1 VHGRTVRLFISSTF
15 SDFVAEREALRTTV
29 FPELADFCRARG
41 ASFQPIDL
49 RWGVNEAATRQNDTL
64 RICLEEIARSRR
76 VSPRPNFVALIGS
89 RYGWRPLPALIPIP
103 IWLKLRRSVHPS
115 RWRNVARVYARDP
128 ERNLDPP
135 AMVLRP
141 METGSSESLHA
152 AARDVLT
159 EAALALPPSLRLP
172 LLASATHQEIQ
183 RGLLEPEDAGMHV
196 RVYVRHVSG
205 LPSDSRARDYI
216 DWDDRRGCPCEFSRE
231 QLAGLVHE
239 LRTRVPGSVH
249 DMHAA
254 WSDGALGTSHL
265 EEFCRLFLE
274 HQRQVIDRALGAPSA
289 ASASVRRASD
299 HHEFAVQRSSGFRGR
314 RSELRAISSFIGFS
328 RTAGPLVVIGPGGA
342 GKSALLAAAAE
353 RAMSHGRHA
362 VIARFVG
369 ASAMDGDPASFL
381 AELCRD
387 VAAACG
393 MGPSEIPSGGF
404 GELLRNC
411 AGRVRLVVFV
421 DAVDQLDDG
430 RQLDPIGWIPDQLPP
445 NVRLIVSVRDG
456 ELARRLSQRPKR
468 RLVRLSGFP
477 ISDAR
482 ALLLEWVAQGS
493 PEHDPW
499 RTCSRTLQGRQVEGV
514 LRAFRGNGCLLWLR
528 ILAEE
533 ARRWPATAPC
543 PSLPRTVQGMV
554 GRFRS
559 KILRR
564 FGHHGAVLVD
574 RSLAF
579 IASCRSGI
587 SEPEIAR
594 ALATDPAVQSEFR
607 SAERT
612 GRRWQP
618 AQELPPVLWA
628 RLRSDLEPFLAH
640 QHVDGALT
648 MRFFHREFVDYV
660 RTRLV
665 LGPSART
672 SIHLHLARVF
682 AALAPGGPELI
693 ADCKA
698 SGVPRSE
705 ALRRIMEEPWQ
716 LERSGNPARLIE
728 LLREPVFCLAK
739 YAANRGDDH
748 VEFIRRLPVKDDQ
761 MLALLDRWS
770 AMTSLGDADWPAHRI
785 LTQLVLEAEPG
796 VVPAIEEFSNLVS
809 VGIIEAPPLLRAIPA
824 RYARGFH
831 RRHPMPQTEGLEFW
845 CRSNR
850 YIEVMGKHGRGL
862 CIDSVSGTCSL
873 LDGRSRRSVR
883 RRRLIPKDLGHGGP
897 SMGFV
902 GLEPGGAV
910 GLPGHGAEGAVDIR
924 PANLKWT
931 GFASAALVLG
941 FSEVTSLGRIGNHEA
956 MLCDGFL
963 YLIAVSE
970 VERGDT
976 QSFTGEICDSLRLEG
991 EEYAPIYERFA
1002 ATFIES
1008 STSFISLGFSGTHG
1022 HSEDIIVEV
1031 FEVEG
1036 DRVISRALLHPLC
1049 SADLP
1054 IQAIARLSDG
1064 TLMILCDNYKTLI
1077 ASPPFRGKGE
1087 LVPRDLLATIPGKG
1101 LLNFCT
1107 RVDADGSKHWPWIGR
1122 VETNPGDGALD
1133 ESEIKWIKEDLYCW
1147 GDGVQVITCAS
1158 EDEAREMDDP
1168 SHLGLE
1174 EGFPWLELRSPAG
1187 GIERWVSDVP
1197 IGASVELGP
1206 GPGRYLLVKQSGPV
1220 IVRRVSV
1227 DGAPPSGV
1235 TFPRC

>member
-1 VHGRTVRLFISSTF
+1 MHSRTVRLFISSTF

-29 FPELADFCRARG
+29 FPELEEFCRARG

-49 RWGVNEAATRQNDTL
+49 RWGVNEAAMRQNDTL

-89 RYGWRPLPALIPIP
+89 RYGWRPLPALIPVP
-103 IWLKLRRSVHPS
+103 IWLTLRRSVHPS

-141 METGSSESLHA
+141 MGSGFSEALHA
-152 AARDVLT
+152 AARDVLA
-159 EAALALPPSLRLP
+159 EASLALPPSLRLP

-183 RGLLEPEDAGMHV
+183 RGLLEPQDAGMHV

-205 LPSDSRARDYI
+205 LPSDARARDYI
-216 DWDDRRGCPCEFSRE
+216 DWDDRKGCACEFGRE
-231 QLAGLVHE
+231 QLSGLVRE

-249 DMHAA
+249 DIHAS
-254 WSDGALGTSHL
+254 WSDGAIGTSHL
-265 EEFCRLFLE
+265 EEFCRLFLQ
-274 HQRQVIDRALGAPSA
+274 HQRQVIDRALEAPSV

-299 HHEFAVQRSSGFRGR
+299 HHEFAVRRSSGFRGR
-314 RSELRAISSFIGFS
+314 KPELRAVSSFIGS
-328 RTAGPLVVIGPGGA
+328 SSAAGPLVVIGPGGA

-369 ASAMDGDPASFL
+369 ASAVDGDPASFL
-381 AELCRD
+381 AGLCRD
-387 VAAACG
+387 VAAAYG
-393 MGPSEIPSGGF
+393 MAPSEIPAGGF
-404 GELLRNC
+404 GELLRGC
-411 AGRVRLVVFV
+411 SGRGRLVVFI
-421 DAVDQLDDG
+421 DGVDQLDDG
-430 RQLDPIGWIPDQLPP
+430 RQLDPIGWIPTQIPP

-456 ELARRLSQRPKR
+456 DMARRLSQRPKR
-468 RLVRLSGFP
+468 RLVRLRGFP

-482 ALLLEWVAQGS
+482 ALLLAWVAQGS
-493 PEHDPW
+493 REDDPW
-499 RTCSRTLQGRQVEGV
+499 RTCSRTLQQRQVEGV

-564 FGHHGAVLVD
+564 SGHHGAMLVD

-612 GRRWQP
+612 GRRWQS

-640 QHVDGALT
+640 QYVDGALT

-665 LGPSART
+665 LGPSARI
-672 SIHLHLARVF
+672 SIHRHLARVF

-693 ADCKA
+693 AACNA

-705 ALRRIMEEPWQ
+705 ALRRIMEEPWH

-739 YAANRGDDH
+739 YAANRADDH
-748 VEFIRRLPVKDDQ
+748 VEFIRRLPVKDDR

-785 LTQLVLEAEPG
+785 LTQLVLEAERG
-796 VVPAIEEFSNLVS
+796 VVPAIEEFLDLVS
-809 VGIIEAPPLLRAIPA
+809 VGIIEAPPILRAIPA
-824 RYARGFH
+824 RYARDFH
-831 RRHPMPQTEGLEFW
+831 RRHPMPPMQGLEFW

-862 CIDSVSGTCSL
+862 SIDSVSGACSL
-873 LDGRSRRSVR
+873 FDERSRRAVR
-883 RRRLIPKDLGHGGP
+883 RRRLMPRSMGDGGP
-897 SMGFV
+897 LKGVV
-902 GLEPGGAV
+902 GCESWGAV
-910 GLPGHGAEGAVDIR
+910 GSNSLSGC
-924 PANLKWT
+924 
-931 GFASAALVLG
+931 ASAALVLG
-941 FSEVTSLGRIGNHEA
+941 SSRVTSLGRVGNHEA
-956 MLCDGFL
+956 MLCAGFL
-963 YLIAVSE
+963 YLVAVSR
-970 VERGDT
+970 VECGQT
-976 QSFTGEICDSLRLEG
+976 QSFTGEICDSLRVEG
-991 EEYAPIYERFA
+991 AGEAPIYERFV

-1008 STSFISLGFSGTHG
+1008 STSFISLGWSGSNG
-1022 HSEDIIVEV
+1022 NSEDSIAEV

-1036 DRVISRALLHPLC
+1036 DRVIARALLRSVC
-1049 SADLP
+1049 SHDLP
-1054 IQAIARLSDG
+1054 IMAIARLSDG
-1064 TLMILCDNYKTLI
+1064 TLVMLSENHRCLV
-1077 ASPPFRGKGE
+1077 ASPPIRG
-1087 LVPRDLLATIPGKG
+1087 LVAFETASLSPVTATRGRIG
-1101 LLNFCT
+1101 FCT
-1107 RVDADGSKHWPWIGR
+1107 RVDPDGSEHWPWIGR
-1122 VETNPGDGALD
+1122 VDTREALD
-1133 ESEIKWIKEDLYCW
+1133 ESEIAWIA
-1147 GDGVQVITCAS
+1147 DGMFGTAPMSSAIIHAS
-1158 EDEAREMDDP
+1158 EEEARFVDESLD
-1168 SHLGLE
+1168 SSC
-1174 EGFPWLELRSPAG
+1174 EGRPWLELRSPAG

-1197 IGASVELGP
+1197 IEVAVELGS
-1206 GPGRYLLVKQSGPV
+1206 GPGRYLLLKQSGPV
-1220 IVRRVSV
+1220 IVRRASAQ
-1227 DGAPPSGV
+1227 GSAPRGVPGWPAGRPS
-1235 TFPRC
+1235 P